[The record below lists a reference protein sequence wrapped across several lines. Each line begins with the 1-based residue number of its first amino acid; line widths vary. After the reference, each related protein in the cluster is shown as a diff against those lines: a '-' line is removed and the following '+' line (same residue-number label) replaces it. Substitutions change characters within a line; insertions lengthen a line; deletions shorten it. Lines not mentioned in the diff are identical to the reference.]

1 MRTSCSFPHENVTEL
16 LTALYEQKSVSKA
29 ALSIQ
34 GEKAVWAH
42 IGDSRLYLFSD
53 GTVAP
58 LTKDHSVTYR
68 KYLGGE
74 ITYMDIS
81 LGTATFWNSPK
92 PVVIP

>member
-16 LTALYEQKSVSKA
+16 LTALYEQKS

-34 GEKAVWAH
+34 GEKAVLAH

-53 GTVAP
+53 GTVTP